1 MTATSRGTAPPTF
14 GALPGTEGAVGRL
27 LRSHRPG
34 AEPLRVLSA
43 SGQLGYGIVEAS
55 LERGLTRQPHFIG
68 CDMGSID
75 PGPYYL
81 GSGAMAAPEAMVRR
95 DLALVIAAARRHD
108 IPLLIGSAGTAGAR
122 PHLAATLALVREVAH
137 AQGLTLRLALIDSDV
152 DAAVL
157 TRALDEGR
165 LQPLDDGEGPLPLPT
180 ADDIHACGHRVAQ
193 CGTETF
199 RRALTPEVDMVLA
212 GRACDTAI
220 FATLPEMLG
229 YDAGLALH
237 MAKIVE
243 CTSLCCEPGGR
254 DAILAE
260 LWPDHFVLESMN
272 PALRATPASV
282 AAHALYEQADPFVV
296 EEPTGTLDLRQAHYE
311 AVDARRTRVTGAR
324 FFARSQPTLK
334 VEGAR
339 WVGAR
344 TVLLAGIAD
353 PVMQGELP
361 TALAQVEA
369 KVRTLMPLSEG
380 QVWTLHPH
388 VYGQGAI
395 APLPVGQARAPELGL
410 VLEFIASD
418 AALAQTVAAVFK
430 QNLLHHGYP
439 GRLSTAGNLAFAF
452 TPSELAAG
460 EAYRFAIYHRLE
472 GEDPAQIFQIRQEDL
487 GTTASATH
495 SANTPAN
502 TEACPA

>member
-1 MTATSRGTAPPTF
+1 MTATAPAAVHTSAETA
-14 GALPGTEGAVGRL
+14 GAVGRL
-27 LRSHRPG
+27 LRTHRLG
-34 AEPLRVLSA
+34 EEPLRVLSA

-55 LERGLTRQPHFIG
+55 LERGLARQPHFIG

-95 DLALVIAAARRHD
+95 DLALVISAARRLD

-152 DAAVL
+152 DPEVL
-157 TRALDEGR
+157 TRALAEGR
-165 LQPLDDGEGPLPLPT
+165 LQPLDDNEGPLPLPT
-180 ADDIHACGHRVAQ
+180 AEDIRACGHRVAQ

-243 CTSLCCEPGGR
+243 CTSLCCDPGGR

-260 LWPDHFVLESMN
+260 LWPGHFVLESMN

-296 EEPTGTLDLRQAHYE
+296 EEPTGTLDLRQARYE
-311 AVDARRTRVTGAR
+311 AVDARRTRVSGAR
-324 FFARSQPTLK
+324 FTARAQPTLK
-334 VEGAR
+334 VEGALR
-339 WVGAR
+339 VGAR
-344 TVLLAGIAD
+344 AVLLAGIAD

-361 TALAQVEA
+361 TALTQVEA
-369 KVRTLMPLSEG
+369 KVRALLPLSEG
-380 QVWTLHPH
+380 QVWALHPH

-395 APLPVGQARAPELGL
+395 TPLPVGQAHAPELGL

-418 AALAQTVAAVFK
+418 AGLAQTVAAVFK
-430 QNLLHHGYP
+430 QNLLHHGFP

-460 EAYRFAIYHRLE
+460 DAYRFALYHRLD
-472 GEDPAQIFQIRQEDL
+472 GENPAHIFQVRHEDL
-487 GTTASATH
+487 NTTASATPTATAPVTTEV
-495 SANTPAN
+495 SPA
-502 TEACPA
+502 